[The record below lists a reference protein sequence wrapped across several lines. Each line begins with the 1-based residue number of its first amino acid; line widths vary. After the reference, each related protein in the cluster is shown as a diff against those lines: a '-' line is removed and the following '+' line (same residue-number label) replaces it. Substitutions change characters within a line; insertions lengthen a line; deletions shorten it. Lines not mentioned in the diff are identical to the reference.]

1 MLTTL
6 FNEQLPKA
14 IFFDLDGTLVDSL
27 PDLASAIDSMLIEQ
41 KLNPVGAQKTS
52 LWIGNG
58 ARKLV
63 LRALAYAQSVSE
75 FEVDCTE
82 LEHSLSI
89 FFKYYAAC
97 SGSLSKLYPGVLQTL
112 QGLKESGVR
121 LCVITNKPKQ
131 FTPVVLFELGISDFF
146 ELVLSGDS
154 LDEKKPSPVPILH
167 ALKTLKLPKK
177 QVVMVG
183 DSNSDINAANAA
195 GIKSICVTYG
205 YNHGNDPMLL
215 PANHHINHFTELL
228 L

>member
-6 FNEQLPKA
+6 FNERLPKA

-41 KLNPVGAQKTS
+41 NLSPVGTQKTS

-58 ARKLV
+58 AQKLV
-63 LRALAYAQSVSE
+63 LRALAYAKSVSE
-75 FEVDCTE
+75 SEVSYTALD
-82 LEHSLSI
+82 HSLNV
-89 FFKYYAAC
+89 FFKHYAAC

-112 QGLKESGVR
+112 QALEENGVR

-131 FTPVVLFELGISDFF
+131 FTPIVLSELGIFNFF

-154 LDEKKPSPVPILH
+154 LNEKKPSPAPILH
-167 ALKTLKLPKK
+167 ALKTLQLAKK
-177 QVVMVG
+177 HVVMVG
-183 DSNSDINAANAA
+183 DSSSDISAANAA

-205 YNHGNDPMLL
+205 YNHGNDPTLL
-215 PANHHINHFTELL
+215 PANHHIDYFTELL